1 MGKVG
6 LVQDVVV
13 VEALGAE
20 TGGALVGTTKK
31 LGRRSYSGCVMRSPA
46 VLPLLAAEPR
56 VKWIQP
62 THLSSGR
69 TLTLPK

>member
-20 TGGALVGTTKK
+20 TGGALVGSKKK

-46 VLPLLAAEPR
+46 VLPLLAGVSCAQQA
-56 VKWIQP
+56 WA
-62 THLSSGR
+62 LASSER
-69 TLTLPK
+69 RWCV